1 MTKILVIQGAN
12 LNWLGIREPEKY
24 GTTTAAELDEQI
36 RQYARER
43 GFEVEVFYGN
53 VEGETINRLYDA
65 YREGVDA
72 VVMNP
77 GGFSYAGHALA
88 DCVRG
93 IAGRVPVVEIH
104 ITNHFAR
111 GVHSVT
117 AAAARSVHM
126 GPGLDVY
133 FLGLDAALRI
143 VRTRAAAS
151 G

>member
-1 MTKILVIQGAN
+1 MTKILVVQGAN
-12 LNWLGIREPEKY
+12 LNWLGIREPDKY

-43 GFEVEVFYGN
+43 GFEVEVFYTN
-53 VEGETINRLYDA
+53 VEGEAINRLYDA
-65 YREGVDA
+65 YHEGVDA

-77 GGFSYAGHALA
+77 GGFTYAGQALG

-93 IAGRVPVVEIH
+93 IAAKVPVVEVH

-111 GVHSVT
+111 GLHSVT
-117 AAAARSVHM
+117 AAAARAVLM

-143 VRTRAAAS
+143 VRARAAAP